1 MNPSNPTAGGAS
13 PRAPERKHQRA
24 GVTMR
29 EGVARLRV
37 VVAPCRKC
45 GAASIVGSIY
55 CEPCEEEIIG
65 GAVRNFAN
73 GIRNAASRPSH
84 PHNFIP

>member
-1 MNPSNPTAGGAS
+1 M
-13 PRAPERKHQRA
+13 RK
-24 GVTMR
+24 G
-29 EGVARLRV
+29 EARLRAI
-37 VVAPCRKC
+37 VAPCRKC

-73 GIRNAASRPSH
+73 GIRNAATMRRPTE